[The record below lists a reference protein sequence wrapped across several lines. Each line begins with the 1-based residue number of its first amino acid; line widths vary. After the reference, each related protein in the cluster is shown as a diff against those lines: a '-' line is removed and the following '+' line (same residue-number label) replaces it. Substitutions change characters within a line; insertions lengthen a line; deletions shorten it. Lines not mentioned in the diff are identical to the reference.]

1 MVASGPPGGGGRTE
15 TGWWGDTRE
24 EVDVAAVPI
33 TLGVYREEDAKGQ
46 T

>member
-1 MVASGPPGGGGRTE
+1 VAGPKLVGG
-15 TGWWGDTRE
+15 GDTRE
-24 EVDVAAVPI
+24 AVGVAAVPI